1 MKKFLLL
8 ASIISI
14 LIVCCFLK
22 TKQIIDTNFIDKD
35 LLILKCK
42 DDMSFIFD
50 TGANETI
57 LYSDTIPSSFFHI
70 SDIKAK
76 DVFSEEYSMK
86 RYYSFKTNIGGIENC
101 FHSVVLLPSNVQIG
115 DTNGIWGTDII
126 DRFCWWIDF
135 DKHRICSNYTPNED
149 ADFVLAYYNRN
160 NLYYTDII
168 MGTIKLKDM
177 LIDTGYTRSDF
188 TLPQKELAL
197 MGLPIIGTDTCYNMI
212 NITQILNRYE
222 MNESYINEK
231 LFKNITFTDLSSKRL
246 IGLPFFKR
254 FSAIYLNTKKKQ
266 IECWI

>member
-22 TKQIIDTNFIDKD
+22 TKQIIDIDFIDKD
-35 LLILKCK
+35 LLILRCK

-101 FHSVVLLPSNVQIG
+101 FTLLFYYPLMYKLETQTEFGEQTSLTASVGGLILTNIG
-115 DTNGIWGTDII
+115 FAAII
-126 DRFCWWIDF
+126 LRT
-135 DKHRICSNYTPNED
+135 K
-149 ADFVLAYYNRN
+149 
-160 NLYYTDII
+160 
-168 MGTIKLKDM
+168 M
-177 LIDTGYTRSDF
+177 LILFLHITKG
-188 TLPQKELAL
+188 
-197 MGLPIIGTDTCYNMI
+197 IIS
-212 NITQILNRYE
+212 ITQ
-222 MNESYINEK
+222 
-231 LFKNITFTDLSSKRL
+231 T
-246 IGLPFFKR
+246 
-254 FSAIYLNTKKKQ
+254 
-266 IECWI
+266 

>member
-1 MKKFLLL
+1 MHRQGKPEFLVPLKVIRVVPL
-8 ASIISI
+8 SALQWYHLHRYDGTASALS
-14 LIVCCFLK
+14 
-22 TKQIIDTNFIDKD
+22 
-35 LLILKCK
+35 
-42 DDMSFIFD
+42 
-50 TGANETI
+50 A
-57 LYSDTIPSSFFHI
+57 
-70 SDIKAK
+70 
-76 DVFSEEYSMK
+76 
-86 RYYSFKTNIGGIENC
+86 
-101 FHSVVLLPSNVQIG
+101 
-115 DTNGIWGTDII
+115 IWGTDII

-135 DKHRICSNYTPNED
+135 DKHQICSNYTPNED
-149 ADFVLAYYNRN
+149 ADFVLAYYKRN
-160 NLYYTDII
+160 NLYYTDIAI
-168 MGTIKLKDM
+168 GTIKLKDM